1 MKPHQIK
8 RQLLKT
14 QIHPKLKKNQKKPS
28 MYLNT
33 LIMKK
38 MSCQQK
44 EKIFGA
50 QMKRCDE
57 EVEEDKGTII
67 IFMKEDHAAKRKPS

>member
-1 MKPHQIK
+1 MQV
-8 RQLLKT
+8 LMTKT
-14 QIHPKLKKNQKKPS
+14 NPSLKKNQKKLS
-28 MYLNT
+28 MYLKT
-33 LIMKK
+33 HKLKK

-57 EVEEDKGTII
+57 EVEEDKGTTI
-67 IFMKEDHAAKRKPS
+67 IFVKEDHAAKRKPT